1 MKAVPISNPP
11 TNLISQ
17 SVSSTQINL
26 SWTAP
31 VNATQNAVNGYKI
44 EQDSGC
50 DGSFAV
56 IVTNNTSTSYLNTG
70 LNFGTCYAYRVSALN
85 SAGASAPSNVDF
97 DVTFMVPAIPTGLS
111 AKTTT
116 TSAKISWNAPANNGY
131 IITGYQIQRN
141 GTILVQNT
149 ANTRLSYVDL
159 GLKPLSTQTYR
170 VAAWNIA
177 GLGPFSANITAK
189 TSNQTGIDNLGQAV
203 SDFVQKRNELLKKQR
218 EEYMR
223 IIQQCHDK
231 TTNATGTVRKLTAED
246 CRRLIHEL
254 NDKYKEAR
262 KQFREEF
269 KFFKED
275 TKDLFKEVKKS
286 GLIGKDDI
294 KSIKREFKDYEN
306 ETEKESKSLKKDIK
320 EFRKDLKKE
329 KHGKHGHHD
338 DDD

>member
-1 MKAVPISNPP
+1 
-11 TNLISQ
+11 
-17 SVSSTQINL
+17 
-26 SWTAP
+26 
-31 VNATQNAVNGYKI
+31 
-44 EQDSGC
+44 
-50 DGSFAV
+50 
-56 IVTNNTSTSYLNTG
+56 
-70 LNFGTCYAYRVSALN
+70 
-85 SAGASAPSNVDF
+85 
-97 DVTFMVPAIPTGLS
+97 
-111 AKTTT
+111 
-116 TSAKISWNAPANNGY
+116 
-131 IITGYQIQRN
+131 
-141 GTILVQNT
+141 
-149 ANTRLSYVDL
+149 
-159 GLKPLSTQTYR
+159 TYR